1 MDSGSTMTSMTDLLG
16 EDTIV
21 ALATPPG
28 ASLVGIV
35 RLSGSQAL
43 PICRRLFLPEGSG
56 SIARPEV
63 YSALVGKLR
72 LNDMV
77 VPASL
82 YLMPAPYSYTR
93 EDVAEIHL
101 PGAPVLLS
109 LAVEECL
116 KLGARLATRGEF
128 TRRALLAGRID
139 LNQAEAVLKIVRAE
153 DADASRLA
161 LHELE
166 GGFSRC
172 IRDLSDKVLECVVE
186 LEAAIDFS
194 DQDIELVERRKL
206 ADRLS
211 ALQRELASLAEEQ
224 RKSGVHTLLPRI
236 AICGLPNVGKSSL
249 FNVLLGA
256 EKAIVTSIPGT
267 TRDVLEGE
275 LELDGLKV
283 VLLDSAGIAPAKSG
297 LEEAI
302 IQHTLAMAEEA
313 DLILFALDSSASL
326 SGGDANLYAQIRSKP
341 VILTFTKTDLP
352 AKLDAAQV
360 EERLGIEE
368 IVPTSAKAGTGI
380 EELKA
385 ALRDALSSGKVER
398 HASRFLLS
406 LRQKE
411 ALRQSAGHISSA
423 LDAFG
428 KGLGEE
434 FAALDLREALAALG
448 EVSGNVTSEDILD
461 QIFSRFC
468 IGK

>member
-1 MDSGSTMTSMTDLLG
+1 MDDLLG

-35 RLSGSQAL
+35 RLSGKKAL
-43 PICRRLFLPEGSG
+43 SICERLFLPEARGT
-56 SIARPEV
+56 IARPEV

-72 LNDMV
+72 LNQML

-139 LNQAEAVLKIVRAE
+139 LNQAEAVLKIVQAE

-161 LHELE
+161 MHELE

-172 IRDLSDKVLECVVE
+172 IEDLSDKVLECVVE

-194 DQDIELVERRKL
+194 DQDIEPVERRKL
-206 ADRLS
+206 ADHLT

-224 RKSGVHTLLPRI
+224 RKSGVHSLLPRA
-236 AICGLPNVGKSSL
+236 AICGVPNVGKSSL

-256 EKAIVTSIPGT
+256 EKAIVTAIPGT

-275 LELDGLKV
+275 LELDGLKLM
-283 VLLDSAGIAPAKSG
+283 LLDSAGIAPAKSG

-313 DLILFALDSSASL
+313 DLILFALDSSQSL
-326 SGGDANLYAQIRSKP
+326 SPADEKLYAKLGDKP
-341 VILTFTKTDLP
+341 TIVILTKADLP
-352 AKLDAAQV
+352 PRLEAAEV

-385 ALRDALSSGKVER
+385 ALREALSSGRVER
-398 HASRFLLS
+398 RASRFLLS

-411 ALRQSAGHISSA
+411 ALRQSGEHVSYG
-423 LDAFG
+423 LDALSE
-428 KGLGEE
+428 GLGEE
-434 FAALDLREALAALG
+434 FAALDLREALDALG
-448 EVSGNVTSEDILD
+448 TVSGNVTSEDVLD
-461 QIFSRFC
+461 EIFSRFC